1 MKNIVLLEKSLFMNT
16 IEIQNSLIKKIQNTQ
31 DVEILNYFLSI
42 LSSDNQ
48 PLYKLNDFE
57 TKFINESLVDY
68 DKGNIISNEDV
79 FKNSEKWLDE

>member
-1 MKNIVLLEKSLFMNT
+1 MKT

-48 PLYKLNDFE
+48 SSYRLNDFE

-68 DKGNIISNEDV
+68 DKGNIISNEDA
-79 FKNSEKWLDE
+79 FKNTEKWLDE